1 MQDKAAADEQQRAAA
16 NDMKNSILSQVLT
29 QAARARCKY
38 EIRIFKPIVSWSV
51 IEIQSLNLVV
61 VSVNTLLI
69 GKPEKGR
76 MVENLILQMAQ
87 TQQIMSKLNEEEL
100 IGLLEK
106 VNQQFD
112 NRKKTTVKVIHFC
125 FPRLLFSLFV

>member
-1 MQDKAAADEQQRAAA
+1 
-16 NDMKNSILSQVLT
+16 MKCIKIILV
-29 QAARARCKY
+29 C
-38 EIRIFKPIVSWSV
+38 P
-51 IEIQSLNLVV
+51 
-61 VSVNTLLI
+61 VNTLLI

-112 NRKKTTVKVIHFC
+112 SRKKTTVKVI
-125 FPRLLFSLFV
+125 